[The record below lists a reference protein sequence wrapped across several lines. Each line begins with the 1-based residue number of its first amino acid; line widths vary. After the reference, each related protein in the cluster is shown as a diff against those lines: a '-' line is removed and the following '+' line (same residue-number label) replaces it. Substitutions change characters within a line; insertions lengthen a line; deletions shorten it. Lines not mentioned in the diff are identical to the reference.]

1 MNIKPQFIIIC
12 REAFLQAGNNNLNLI
27 GIFTQLNADKLP
39 FIFPRFS
46 VVVNFDI
53 DVAGE
58 HLVHT
63 DIIDPSG
70 KQIAHAELPV
80 RTTEGNWQVI
90 ANFEQMQFATYGMY
104 SFVLSLDGV
113 SLGTRALELKP
124 MLSPVTGRK
133 PSIA

>member
-39 FIFPRFS
+39 FVFPRFS

-53 DVAGE
+53 DVAGD
-58 HLVHT
+58 HVLRTNV
-63 DIIDPSG
+63 IDPAG
-70 KQIAHAELPV
+70 KQIAHTELPV

-90 ANFEQMQFATYGMY
+90 ANFEQMQFTSFGAY

-113 SLGTRALELKP
+113 SVGTRALELKP
-124 MLSPVTGRK
+124 MLTPATGRK